1 MKGFIK
7 EFKEFISKGN
17 VLDMAVGVIIGG
29 AFNEIV
35 TAFVSAL
42 TEAINAFTPNG
53 DLDFSSQEW
62 HGIHYGNLINA
73 IISFLIISF
82 AVFLIVKAANKFK
95 KEEPAPDPTEKEC
108 PYCLSKINIKAV
120 KCPHCTSDVADAK

>member
-42 TEAINAFTPNG
+42 TEAINAFTPNC
-53 DLDFSSQEW
+53 DLDFSDLKW

>member
-1 MKGFIK
+1 MKGFFG

-29 AFNEIV
+29 AFGEIV
-35 TAFVSAL
+35 NAFVVAL
-42 TEAINAFTPNG
+42 TQAITAFTPSG
-53 DLDFSSQEW
+53 DLKFDQLTW
-62 HGIHYGNLINA
+62 RGIEYGKLINA
-73 IISFLIISF
+73 IISFLIIAF

-95 KEEPAPDPTEKEC
+95 KEEVVDPTEKEC

-120 KCPHCTSDVADAK
+120 KCPHCTSDVADVK